1 MIEVI
6 KINHNFDFTA
16 DLHDWNPK
24 PIRRSRKVILYMISL
39 ALVKSYWCC
48 WCGLRGV
55 WHLRP

>member
-39 ALVKSYWCC
+39 ALVKSY
-48 WCGLRGV
+48 
-55 WHLRP
+55 